1 MKIDSFHKLLPYCS
15 LFVLVCCSGC
25 QDDTRD
31 LPTRGKLT
39 LISSEDIF
47 PAVDAEVKE
56 FESMYQQA
64 HITHLQS
71 SARDAIVQML
81 NDSVKVVLSPRPLN
95 EEEIGVIRKYK
106 LEVDTFKVAYDA
118 ALVLVNEQSSLKRIT
133 VAELRDVLL
142 AKKTTWRELGD
153 NKTSGKIVVALGE
166 PNTGMYEYIKN
177 RLMDSQTSA
186 AAVFPC
192 STTTQVISFVAG
204 HSNAIGFV
212 AQAWVSST
220 PPKTRILD
228 IGDPNFRRD
237 STNTELEYFPPL
249 QAHVYRNYYPLRRTL
264 YLFSKNAGTGVG
276 IGFTAFVTGGQGQ
289 NIFLK
294 NGLVPA
300 TMPVRLIQLQSQ

>member
-1 MKIDSFHKLLPYCS
+1 MKTASFHRLFLYFS
-15 LFVLVCCSGC
+15 LFFFVCWAGC

-31 LPTRGKLT
+31 LPTRGRLT
-39 LISSEDIF
+39 LISSEDVF

-81 NDSVKVVLSPRPLN
+81 NDSVKVVVSPRPLN

-118 ALVLVNEQSSLKRIT
+118 ALVLVNEKSSLKQIT

-142 AKKTTWRELGD
+142 GNKRTWRELGD
-153 NKTSGKIVVALGE
+153 RKTPGNVVVALGD
-166 PNTGMYEYIKN
+166 PNTGMYEYIQH
-177 RLMDSQTSA
+177 RLVDSQPFA
-186 AAVFPC
+186 GVVFPC
-192 STTTQVISFVAG
+192 STTTEVISYVAA
-204 HSNAIGFV
+204 HTNAIGFV

-228 IGDPNFRRD
+228 VGDPNFRRD
-237 STNTELEYFPPL
+237 STSTTLEYFPPL

-276 IGFTAFVTGGQGQ
+276 IGFAAFVTGGQGQ
-289 NIFLK
+289 KIFLK